1 MSYGEIRDDVP
12 LPPAQSSRSV
22 RVAKSLE
29 ELEVGQSFIW
39 PDDGRNESALRSAC
53 HRYGK
58 KWGRIFA
65 CRRVDNDTFGVW
77 RTE

>member
-1 MSYGEIRDDVP
+1 MNYGEIRDNVP

-22 RVAKSLE
+22 RVAPLLE
-29 ELEVGQSFIW
+29 GLEVGQSFIW
-39 PDDGRNESALRSAC
+39 TDDGNNE
-53 HRYGK
+53 
-58 KWGRIFA
+58 WGRTFA